1 MIVRKLLFAALRM
14 AANNPEV
21 RKQAAKAADKAVD
34 AARPSLLKASRR
46 AGEAVRSA
54 SNELKDG
61 VQKFKTEMQGS
72 EEVIPPKKTDAR
84 PKTRRA
90 KKSYRLK
97 ISPSCHFTL
106 PCLSEQS
113 HRFETDSLC
122 AAHNDMV
129 MQGNGYGLQSLFHLP
144 CHVDICFAW
153 AQLASGMIMHN
164 DKRGSAIL
172 QGMFCNLPREY
183 GRSVDCT

>member
-61 VQKFKTEMQGS
+61 VQKFKTEIQGS
-72 EEVIPPKKTDAR
+72 EEVIPPEKTDAP

-90 KKSYRLK
+90 KKIIPPK
-97 ISPSCHFTL
+97 
-106 PCLSEQS
+106 
-113 HRFETDSLC
+113 
-122 AAHNDMV
+122 
-129 MQGNGYGLQSLFHLP
+129 
-144 CHVDICFAW
+144 
-153 AQLASGMIMHN
+153 
-164 DKRGSAIL
+164 DKS
-172 QGMFCNLPREY
+172 
-183 GRSVDCT
+183 

>member
-21 RKQAAKAADKAVD
+21 RKQAVKAADKAVD

-61 VQKFKTEMQGS
+61 VQKFKTKIQGS
-72 EEVIPPKKTDAR
+72 EEIIPPEKTDAP

-90 KKSYRLK
+90 KKIIPPK
-97 ISPSCHFTL
+97 
-106 PCLSEQS
+106 
-113 HRFETDSLC
+113 
-122 AAHNDMV
+122 
-129 MQGNGYGLQSLFHLP
+129 
-144 CHVDICFAW
+144 
-153 AQLASGMIMHN
+153 
-164 DKRGSAIL
+164 DKS
-172 QGMFCNLPREY
+172 
-183 GRSVDCT
+183 

>member
-90 KKSYRLK
+90 KKI
-97 ISPSCHFTL
+97 ISPKAKS
-106 PCLSEQS
+106 
-113 HRFETDSLC
+113 
-122 AAHNDMV
+122 
-129 MQGNGYGLQSLFHLP
+129 
-144 CHVDICFAW
+144 
-153 AQLASGMIMHN
+153 
-164 DKRGSAIL
+164 
-172 QGMFCNLPREY
+172 
-183 GRSVDCT
+183 